1 MLKRFMSWLLN
12 RLQKLFSPLDG
23 GRRPPTSAPS
33 QSAAYPTPPADAVEP
48 EPTSPTSA
56 QPAAESVANSADA
69 KPSRQDT
76 AKVYEPVTVSL
87 ETSTSASDLIAS
99 GALNYLLEAPD
110 SEELPEIHDLL
121 PAVEPEM
128 PAAVEPEASAPTL
141 PEPTA
146 AAAEK
151 SAIPDEVLT
160 DETPARENS
169 LSEPSSEPPDLS
181 TDRLDQAPE
190 SLPEETVTDTVVEPP
205 PQAVLLSFDIVESEP
220 TEETLSDIPPEAV
233 KDFEETSFE
242 ETSSAP
248 LTTAPADETL
258 PTEDSNNIEAI
269 DSIETPGSELPLEV
283 TPTEESLFARE
294 VPAEGSP
301 EDRVDS
307 PETSQETVSE
317 TALSEAD
324 SAVETT
330 SVSTAQPAEAD
341 VSAKNSDPI
350 KADSLAEEPTK
361 QGVVKLLFTLKQGN
375 YHGYIAPD
383 DGTKDILFHQKYI
396 NADIFDRLERGAN
409 VVVTVKYIE
418 GKAYATRV
426 DLL

>member
-12 RLQKLFSPLDG
+12 RLQKLFSPLDR
-23 GRRPPTSAPS
+23 GRRPPTSVPS

-48 EPTSPTSA
+48 ESISPTSA
-56 QPAAESVANSADA
+56 QPTAESVANSADA
-69 KPSRQDT
+69 KPSRQD
-76 AKVYEPVTVSL
+76 APKVYEPVTVSL

-128 PAAVEPEASAPTL
+128 PVAVEPETSAPTL
-141 PEPTA
+141 PKPTA
-146 AAAEK
+146 AVAEK
-151 SAIPDEVLT
+151 SEIPDEILP
-160 DETPARENS
+160 DETPAHENS

-181 TDRLDQAPE
+181 VDRFNRVSE
-190 SLPEETVTDTVVEPP
+190 SLPEETVTESVVEPP

-220 TEETLSDIPPEAV
+220 TEETPSDIPPEVV
-233 KDFEETSFE
+233 KDFE

-248 LTTAPADETL
+248 LTTAPADET
-258 PTEDSNNIEAI
+258 PDAEDSNNIEAI
-269 DSIETPGSELPLEV
+269 DSTEALNSELPLEV
-283 TPTEESLFARE
+283 TSTEESLFARE
-294 VPAEGSP
+294 APAEGSP

-307 PETSQETVSE
+307 PETSQKTVSE
-317 TALSEAD
+317 TALPEAD

-330 SVSTAQPAEAD
+330 SVSTAQPPEAD
-341 VSAKNSDPI
+341 ASAKKTDPI
-350 KADSLAEEPTK
+350 KADSFTEEPTK